1 MEDSRDAVRGTLN
14 RGAESCD
21 LVITSGGASAGDEDH
36 ISAILK
42 SEGQLTS
49 WRIALKPGRP
59 LALGIWNET
68 PVIELPAI
76 LSRLGSA
83 RWSSEDQRWRCW
95 PAACGES
102 LLATR

>member
-1 MEDSRDAVRGTLN
+1 MLLSLVRDLGFEAIDLGLVEDSRDAVRGTLN

-49 WRIALKPGRP
+49 WRIAMKHGRP
-59 LALGIWNET
+59 LALGIWNDT
-68 PVIELPAI
+68 PVICLP
-76 LSRLGSA
+76 
-83 RWSSEDQRWRCW
+83 
-95 PAACGES
+95 ES
-102 LLATR
+102 C